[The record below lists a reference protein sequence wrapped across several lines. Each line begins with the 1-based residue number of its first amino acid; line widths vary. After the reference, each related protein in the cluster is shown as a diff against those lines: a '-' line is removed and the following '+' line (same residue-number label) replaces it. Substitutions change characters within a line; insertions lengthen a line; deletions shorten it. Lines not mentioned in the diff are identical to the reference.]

1 MNYPHEIV
9 ELQSAHTFSP
19 TNTAILKILADAY
32 LKHKFIDEAENSYKT
47 IIELDKTNLS
57 AKLGLIQCYL
67 QNNKRGA
74 ALMVYE
80 EISTQQALHSKYL
93 IDYSKLLLLEKEFDK
108 ALKIYKQ
115 SLKLFPNDTDK
126 ELDRAFRMGEKLSF
140 DNNTED
146 DDDNDLGDFFPPD
159 VDDDYGPDELLF
171 EKPDIS
177 FKDVGG
183 MEDVKNEIGLKIIQP
198 IKHPELYAAYGK
210 KAGGGIL
217 MYGPPGCGKTFLAKA
232 TAGEADADFM
242 SVDIAMVLDMWVG
255 NSEKQL
261 SHLFHV
267 ARHNAPIVMFFD
279 EVDALG
285 ASRSDMKSS
294 SSRHLINQFL
304 SEMDGIKSKND
315 GMLILAATN
324 APWHLDP
331 AFRRPGRFD
340 KILFIPPPDDV
351 AKTEILK
358 LMLAG
363 KPMETIDYAAI
374 AKKAKDFSGADL
386 KALVDVVIEQKLT
399 ESFKT
404 GTPTPITQKDMEKG
418 LSKIVPSTKEW
429 FATAKNYAMFANQ
442 SGLYDDILKY
452 LKIEKW

>member
-1 MNYPHEIV
+1 MNYPAEIV
-9 ELQSAHTFSP
+9 ELQNAHTFSP
-19 TNTAILKILADAY
+19 NNTAILKILADAY
-32 LKHKFIDEAENSYKT
+32 LKHNFITEAENSYKAL
-47 IIELDKTNLS
+47 IALDKNHLD
-57 AKLGLIQCYL
+57 AKYGLIQCYL
-67 QNNKRGA
+67 LNGKRGA

-80 EISTQQALHSKYL
+80 EIFNSTL
-93 IDYSKLLLLEKEFDK
+93 ISSRHMIAYSKLLLEEKEFDK
-108 ALKIYKQ
+108 ALKVYKH
-115 SLKLFPNDTDK
+115 SLKLFPFDTDK
-126 ELDRAFRMGEKLSF
+126 ELDNAFRMGEKLSF
-140 DNNTED
+140 DTNEDDED
-146 DDDNDLGDFFPPD
+146 DDFGDFLPPGLQGD
-159 VDDDYGPDELLF
+159 FSNENVFF
-171 EKPDIS
+171 EKPNIN

-183 MEDVKNEIGLKIIQP
+183 MDEVKKEIGLKIIMP
-198 IKHPELYAAYGK
+198 LKHPELYKAYGK
-210 KAGGGIL
+210 KTGGGIL

-232 TAGEADADFM
+232 TAGEADANFLN
-242 SVDIAMVLDMWVG
+242 VGIADVLDMWIG

-261 SHLFHV
+261 HNLFVV
-267 ARHNAPIVMFFD
+267 ARENNPSVMFFD

-294 SSRHLINQFL
+294 NSRHLINQFL
-304 SEMDGIKSKND
+304 NELDGVDSDNE
-315 GMLILAATN
+315 GLLILAATN

-340 KILFIPPPDDV
+340 KILFIPPPDDA

-358 LMLAG
+358 IILAN
-363 KPMETIDYAAI
+363 KPTEKIDFEAI

-399 ESFKT
+399 ESFTT
-404 GTPTPITQKDMEKG
+404 GKPAPITQKDLEKG
-418 LSKIVPSTKEW
+418 LLKIVPSTKEW